1 MELAS
6 IRIMN
11 ICATPPPKLPQPAA
25 AVFAVPSTIGTIIM
39 TEHQNWL
46 VKKVLPAQPMKKR
59 ISADFSVF
67 CWTPAWASSRS
78 STRRGAE
85 VEDAR
90 PHLERG
96 EFASAKALEM
106 LLALRRGRIQP
117 FTNSIVVL
125 PQEII
130 CNSGKA
136 HTEVEDWQIFFGK
149 RPEAWRGTAIV
160 HPVNARHSRGRI
172 LPGAVSCEA
181 RITAFMRV
189 TTSLSPDCFS
199 ARQHL
204 TSSDLPIAVAA
215 TQMLHQL
222 QPQGLANAMWD
233 STDWALDVVM

>member
-1 MELAS
+1 
-6 IRIMN
+6 
-11 ICATPPPKLPQPAA
+11 
-25 AVFAVPSTIGTIIM
+25 M

-172 LPGAVSCEA
+172 LPGAVSCTL
-181 RITAFMRV
+181 TADTMRFGA
-189 TTSLSPDCFS
+189 LSIHIP
-199 ARQHL
+199 HH
-204 TSSDLPIAVAA
+204 A
-215 TQMLHQL
+215 TLSQTEQILQAL
-222 QPQGLANAMWD
+222 QPHTD
-233 STDWALDVVM
+233 STLKVAVGMDERNFLRRTSEKTDQSSHSTRGDALTLVR